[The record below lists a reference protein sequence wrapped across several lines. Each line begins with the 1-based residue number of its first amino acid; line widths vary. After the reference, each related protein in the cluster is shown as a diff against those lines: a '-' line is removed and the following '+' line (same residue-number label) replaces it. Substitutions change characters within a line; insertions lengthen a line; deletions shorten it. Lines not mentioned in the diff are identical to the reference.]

1 MWHRQPLAHLSA
13 LSLTWLLCT
22 ALLMLQ
28 VVQGRGLVTLFY
40 IRPALT
46 LSEKAMLLLESI
58 TALTT
63 ASKVLQQTPLMGNS
77 TAALAGDSPPLVKEK
92 HPLTDASGTLLLHTM
107 MLQSQKR
114 KYRMTL
120 KDFDLVGSFH
130 DILGHKVD
138 PEDLSFLEP

>member
-1 MWHRQPLAHLSA
+1 
-13 LSLTWLLCT
+13 
-22 ALLMLQ
+22 MLQ

-63 ASKVLQQTPLMGNS
+63 ASKVLVLQQTPLMGNS

-138 PEDLSFLEP
+138 PEDLSSLEP